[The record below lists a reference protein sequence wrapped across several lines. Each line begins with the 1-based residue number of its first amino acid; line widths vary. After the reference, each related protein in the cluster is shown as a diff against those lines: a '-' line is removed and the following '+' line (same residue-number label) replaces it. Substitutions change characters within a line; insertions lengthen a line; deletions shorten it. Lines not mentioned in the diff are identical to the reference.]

1 MSCFAD
7 SFVRV
12 GVFKMIRKLLLG
24 LALAG
29 LAGNAGAQDIGGSYD
44 VEGTNHNGTTYGGTA
59 TITLTSDTT
68 CEIVWE
74 TGNTSNGIC
83 SRNGDSFAAAY
94 VLGDAVGLV
103 IYKVLPDGSLNG
115 LWTIAGQGGTGT
127 EVLTPN

>member
-1 MSCFAD
+1 MAD

-12 GVFKMIRKLLLG
+12 GVFKMIRRVLLG
-24 LALAG
+24 LALAS
-29 LAGNAGAQDIGGSYD
+29 LAGNAYAQDIGGSYD
-44 VEGTNHNGTTYGGTA
+44 VAGTNHNGTTYGGTA

-74 TGNTSNGIC
+74 TGSTSNGIC